1 MDNNNRQAW
10 LVWVNLSP
18 LRLNSLWPPESLVQ
32 WPSTSVRTPAWQ
44 KYITAYQYPP
54 KCCWQIL
61 SKYINFSMKWCDKQ
75 KLHWLRDAEP
85 IESQSTIIKKFI
97 LSSQI
102 LSLYI
107 SIHSFLK
114 TFISKNT
121 SQKILHIVDLHSKT
135 WWNILDGDFLQSFIN
150 HICRSTCTINI
161 STRI

>member
-102 LSLYI
+102 LPLYI
-107 SIHSFLK
+107 SIHS
-114 TFISKNT
+114 
-121 SQKILHIVDLHSKT
+121 

>member
-102 LSLYI
+102 LPPIYFK
-107 SIHSFLK
+107 SFL
-114 TFISKNT
+114 SKN
-121 SQKILHIVDLHSKT
+121 LH
-135 WWNILDGDFLQSFIN
+135 LQEHFTENSAYSWPSLKNMVEHFRRWFSAVI
-150 HICRSTCTINI
+150 HQSHM
-161 STRI
+161 